1 MILIEQT
8 QTTINDEVFGLA
20 DFIVT
25 GLIEAAL
32 EDLKEIHRDG
42 GHEVE
47 FESVLRGV
55 LAETMMELEEEFIEH
70 ELETLEEL
78 GYTNEQIEYLS
89 DEDIERI
96 VWNS

>member
-20 DFIVT
+20 DFVVT
-25 GLIEAAL
+25 GLIEVAL

-42 GHEVE
+42 GYEVE

-78 GYTNEQIEYLS
+78 GYTDEQMEYLS
-89 DEDIERI
+89 NEDIERI